1 MDKEDLKTLDRLFDK
16 KLKPINKSLNKHSEK
31 FEAIGEKIEVIGEKL
46 DSHTVSLMNL
56 EKEIKVYM
64 DALDV
69 ERKRIDRHDGGL
81 EMIEKSID
89 LNP

>member
-1 MDKEDLKTLDRLFDK
+1 MSEKDLKALDKLFDR
-16 KLKPINKSLNKHSEK
+16 KLKPSN
-31 FEAIGEKIEVIGEKL
+31 EKL

-69 ERKRIDRHDGGL
+69 ERKRINGDDKRLDV
-81 EMIEKSID
+81 IEENLD
-89 LNP
+89 LNL